1 MLAAV
6 AAAPDTASTVGL
18 DGGLIRV
25 PYRVAFG
32 ADDQNECVDAVLQY
46 LRSVADVEVVEPSD
60 TWPEFSRIVGEKV
73 AQGEVDFGVLMCW
86 TGTGT
91 AMAANKVK
99 GVRAAQAWDPWIA
112 ASARRW
118 NDANVLALSLKRTA
132 PDVAVDCVEAFLS
145 VGESDPDERDTIA
158 LIRDL

>member
-1 MLAAV
+1 V
-6 AAAPDTASTVGL
+6 K
-18 DGGLIRV
+18 
-25 PYRVAFG
+25 VAFG
-32 ADDQNECVDAVLQY
+32 TDDHNECVAAVLEY
-46 LRSVADVEVVEPSD
+46 LRSVADVEVVEASD

-73 AQGEVDFGVLMCW
+73 ARREVDLGVLMCW

-112 ASARRW
+112 ESARRW

-132 PDVAVDCVEAFLS
+132 PDVAVDCVKAFLA
-145 VGESDPDERDTIA
+145 VRESDPDERDTIA
-158 LIRDL
+158 LIQDL